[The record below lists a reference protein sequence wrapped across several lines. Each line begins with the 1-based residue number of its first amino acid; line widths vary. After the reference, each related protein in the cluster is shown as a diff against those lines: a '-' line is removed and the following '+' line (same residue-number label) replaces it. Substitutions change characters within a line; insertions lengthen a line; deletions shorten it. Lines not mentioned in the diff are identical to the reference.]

1 VLNQVAGSSLP
12 TMLPP
17 LLYACASLSRR
28 AFALIDACRCCL
40 TFSQAAF
47 SLHRALISWSLPPPA
62 GLCRLS
68 AAKCGT
74 MLLLLLSLSL
84 HDSDVRRDTPDV

>member
-1 VLNQVAGSSLP
+1 MLNQVAGSSLP

-47 SLHRALISWSLPPPA
+47 SLHRALISFLVSA
-62 GLCRLS
+62 SARRLVS
-68 AAKCGT
+68 PVGCEVRHNAA
-74 MLLLLLSLSL
+74 
-84 HDSDVRRDTPDV
+84 VAAVAVVARQ

>member
-1 VLNQVAGSSLP
+1 VLNQVAGSPLP

-47 SLHRALISWSLPPPA
+47 SLLESTEP
-62 GLCRLS
+62 
-68 AAKCGT
+68 
-74 MLLLLLSLSL
+74 
-84 HDSDVRRDTPDV
+84 

>member
-1 VLNQVAGSSLP
+1 MLNQVAGSSLP

-68 AAKCGT
+68 AARCGT
-74 MLLLLLSLSL
+74 MLLLPRALSCPRE
-84 HDSDVRRDTPDV
+84 VAAGV